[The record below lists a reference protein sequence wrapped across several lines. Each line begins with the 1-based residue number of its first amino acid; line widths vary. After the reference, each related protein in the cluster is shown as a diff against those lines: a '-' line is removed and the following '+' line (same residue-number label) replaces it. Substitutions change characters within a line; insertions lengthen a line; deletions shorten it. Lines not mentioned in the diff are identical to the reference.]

1 MAGIISPVVC
11 EQEAAQ
17 RLAELTNSFSKAEL
31 VDVIKHW
38 ESKYELLD
46 KYSKDLAAKNQH
58 WEVNWPY
65 HQKMVTTRIEQREVL
80 IKGLTQANQSLVQE
94 NAGFVKVV
102 NVWQELVQQRDTEIM
117 GLKQEKVSLSHSL
130 SASTNWQ
137 EKYKALAESSKSL
150 EENKLCPESKMA
162 THVDSVEEDNNSLA
176 QKVRREIAEK
186 RQSWASLSKLIKEKF
201 QKIEDKKSH
210 LEEMSTKD
218 LAEKQD
224 ILEEE
229 VKVENILEAK
239 SLQDP
244 AEEQHHLE
252 TVMVTEVQK
261 MEEQEEKFTE
271 EESTQD
277 LVETSEV
284 DDEEEESTQDL
295 VETPEVDDEEEEST
309 QDLVETPE
317 VEEEEKEPEEFTDFP
332 KTEAAEVELQEEELS
347 LVAAVAIKDQ
357 RCETTEVEKKEPE
370 EFSFLKKTE
379 EVVLQKEKSR
389 KKKKQQKKRVKD
401 IKLQEKF
408 PEAQAEKWLALDEE
422 LIKPEESIH
431 DLVVETP
438 NCWESNFRP
447 IWMKVTPTE
456 DSLANKDQLCDT
468 TEVKDEEKEP
478 EKLPEV
484 SIWELPAGEAGL
496 QGMGS
501 GEEMKLSWAAVV
513 ANKDQRCRTREKK
526 VEEEVKDPEEVSESK
541 TEAGEEVLLKE
552 KSRKEKKQ
560 ERKGVKALKVTQVGI
575 IVKEMDNPDNRGQSC
590 ETSEVTEESKE
601 VEQFPDLPNTEAGE
615 VALQK
620 MEMGEVTKRSWAAVL
635 KDQSCRIREKKVEE
649 EVKDPEEVSESKTEA
664 GEEVL
669 LKEKSRKEKKQER
682 KGVKALKVTQM
693 GIIVKAMD
701 NPDNRGQSCET
712 IEVTEESKEVE
723 QFPDL
728 PNTEAGEVAL
738 QKMEMGE
745 VTKRSWAAVLKDQS
759 CRIREKK
766 VEEEVKDPEEGSDL
780 KQTEAVEVKDPEE
793 GSDLKQTEAVEVKDP
808 EEGSDLKETEAVEV
822 KDPEEGSDL
831 KQTPVEGRVRMQR
844 KKSRK
849 DKKKEKKREEYNR
862 GHC

>member
-1 MAGIISPVVC
+1 MAGIIRPVVC

-17 RLAELTNSFSKAEL
+17 RLAELTNSFSKAAL

-58 WEVNWPY
+58 WEASWPY
-65 HQKMVTTRIEQREVL
+65 HQKMVITRIEQREVL

-102 NVWQELVQQRDTEIM
+102 NVWQELVQQRDAEVM
-117 GLKQEKVSLSHSL
+117 GLKQEKASLSHSL
-130 SASTNWQ
+130 SVSTNWQ
-137 EKYKALAESSKSL
+137 EKYKALAESAKSL

-176 QKVRREIAEK
+176 QKVRREMAEK

-218 LAEKQD
+218 LAEKQE

-252 TVMVTEVQK
+252 TGMVTEVQK
-261 MEEQEEKFTE
+261 MEDEIKKPEKSIEDLAETLHSQAEEVIWMEMKEEHEEKFTE

-277 LVETSEV
+277 LVETPEV

-357 RCETTEVEKKEPE
+357 RCETTEVEKKEPD

-379 EVVLQKEKSR
+379 GVVLQKEKSR

-408 PEAQAEKWLALDEE
+408 PEAQAETWLALDEE

-447 IWMKVTPTE
+447 IWMKVKPTE
-456 DSLANKDQLCDT
+456 DSLANRDQLCDT

-478 EKLPEV
+478 EKLPEI

-496 QGMGS
+496 QGTGS

-560 ERKGVKALKVTQVGI
+560 ERKGVKALKVPQMGI
-575 IVKEMDNPDNRGQSC
+575 IVKETDNPDNRGQSC
-590 ETSEVTEESKE
+590 ETSEVTEE
-601 VEQFPDLPNTEAGE
+601 
-615 VALQK
+615 
-620 MEMGEVTKRSWAAVL
+620 R
-635 KDQSCRIREKKVEE
+635 
-649 EVKDPEEVSESKTEA
+649 
-664 GEEVL
+664 
-669 LKEKSRKEKKQER
+669 
-682 KGVKALKVTQM
+682 
-693 GIIVKAMD
+693 
-701 NPDNRGQSCET
+701 
-712 IEVTEESKEVE
+712 KEVE

-793 GSDLKQTEAVEVKDP
+793 GSDLKQTEAVE
-808 EEGSDLKETEAVEV
+808 GEV
-822 KDPEEGSDL
+822 KDPEEGSEL

>member
-1 MAGIISPVVC
+1 
-11 EQEAAQ
+11 
-17 RLAELTNSFSKAEL
+17 
-31 VDVIKHW
+31 
-38 ESKYELLD
+38 
-46 KYSKDLAAKNQH
+46 
-58 WEVNWPY
+58 
-65 HQKMVTTRIEQREVL
+65 
-80 IKGLTQANQSLVQE
+80 
-94 NAGFVKVV
+94 
-102 NVWQELVQQRDTEIM
+102 
-117 GLKQEKVSLSHSL
+117 
-130 SASTNWQ
+130 
-137 EKYKALAESSKSL
+137 
-150 EENKLCPESKMA
+150 
-162 THVDSVEEDNNSLA
+162 
-176 QKVRREIAEK
+176 
-186 RQSWASLSKLIKEKF
+186 
-201 QKIEDKKSH
+201 
-210 LEEMSTKD
+210 
-218 LAEKQD
+218 
-224 ILEEE
+224 
-229 VKVENILEAK
+229 
-239 SLQDP
+239 
-244 AEEQHHLE
+244 
-252 TVMVTEVQK
+252 
-261 MEEQEEKFTE
+261 EEKFTE

-277 LVETSEV
+277 LVETPEVDDEEEESTQDLVETPEVEDEEEESTQDLVETPEV

-370 EFSFLKKTE
+370 EFSFLEKTE
-379 EVVLQKEKSR
+379 E
-389 KKKKQQKKRVKD
+389 
-401 IKLQEKF
+401 EKF
-408 PEAQAEKWLALDEE
+408 PEAQAEERLALDEE

-431 DLVVETP
+431 DLAVETP

-456 DSLANKDQLCDT
+456 DSLANRDQLCDT
-468 TEVKDEEKEP
+468 TEGKDEEKEP

-496 QGMGS
+496 QETGS
-501 GEEMKLSWAAVV
+501 GKEMKLSWAAVV
-513 ANKDQRCRTREKK
+513 ANKDQRCREKK

-560 ERKGVKALKVTQVGI
+560 ERKGVKALKVPQMGI

-590 ETSEVTEESKE
+590 ETSEVTEE
-601 VEQFPDLPNTEAGE
+601 
-615 VALQK
+615 
-620 MEMGEVTKRSWAAVL
+620 R
-635 KDQSCRIREKKVEE
+635 
-649 EVKDPEEVSESKTEA
+649 
-664 GEEVL
+664 
-669 LKEKSRKEKKQER
+669 
-682 KGVKALKVTQM
+682 
-693 GIIVKAMD
+693 
-701 NPDNRGQSCET
+701 
-712 IEVTEESKEVE
+712 KEVE

-808 EEGSDLKETEAVEV
+808 EEGSDLKQTEAVEGEV
-822 KDPEEGSDL
+822 KDPEEG
-831 KQTPVEGRVRMQR
+831 QTPVEGRLGASTAARCESRNRQTER
-844 KKSRK
+844 FNAFLFKGISSPFSELCDSLKKPKLRSPVER
-849 DKKKEKKREEYNR
+849 NNV
-862 GHC
+862 

>member
-1 MAGIISPVVC
+1 MAGVIRPVVC

-17 RLAELTNSFSKAEL
+17 RLAELTDSFSKAAL

-58 WEVNWPY
+58 WEASWPY
-65 HQKMVTTRIEQREVL
+65 HQKMVITRIEQREVL
-80 IKGLTQANQSLVQE
+80 IKGLTQANQSLGQE
-94 NAGFVKVV
+94 NAGFVRVV
-102 NVWQELVQQRDTEIM
+102 KVWQEVVQQRDAEIM
-117 GLKQEKVSLSHSL
+117 GLRQEKASLAHSL
-130 SASTNWQ
+130 SVSTNWQ
-137 EKYKALAESSKSL
+137 EKYNALAESAKSL
-150 EENKLCPESKMA
+150 GENKPCPESNMA
-162 THVDSVEEDNNSLA
+162 THVDSVEEEKNSLA
-176 QKVRREIAEK
+176 QKVRREMAEK
-186 RQSWASLSKLIKEKF
+186 RQSWASLSKLIKEKL

-210 LEEMSTKD
+210 LEDMSTED

-244 AEEQHHLE
+244 AEGQHQLE
-252 TVMVTEVQK
+252 TGTVTEVQQ
-261 MEEQEEKFTE
+261 MEEQEEKSTE

-277 LVETSEV
+277 LVETPEVVDDEEEESTQDLVETPEV
-284 DDEEEESTQDL
+284 DEDEEEESTQDL

-317 VEEEEKEPEEFTDFP
+317 VEEDEEEESTQDLVETPEVEEEEEEPEEFTDFP

-370 EFSFLKKTE
+370 EFSFSKKTE

-401 IKLQEKF
+401 IKLQEKL
-408 PEAQAEKWLALDEE
+408 PEAQAETWLALDEE
-422 LIKPEESIH
+422 LINPEESIH
-431 DLVVETP
+431 DLAVESP

-447 IWMKVTPTE
+447 IWMKVKPTE
-456 DSLANKDQLCDT
+456 DSLANRDQLCDA
-468 TEVKDEEKEP
+468 TEGKDEEKEP
-478 EKLPEV
+478 EQLPEV
-484 SIWELPAGEAGL
+484 SLWELPAGEAGL
-496 QGMGS
+496 QETGS
-501 GEEMKLSWAAVV
+501 GEERKRSWAAVV

-541 TEAGEEVLLKE
+541 AEAGEEVLLKE

-560 ERKGVKALKVTQVGI
+560 ERKGVKALKAPQMGI
-575 IVKEMDNPDNRGQSC
+575 IVKETDNPDNRGPSC
-590 ETSEVTEESKE
+590 ETPEVTEERKE

-620 MEMGEVTKRSWAAVL
+620 V
-635 KDQSCRIREKKVEE
+635 
-649 EVKDPEEVSESKTEA
+649 
-664 GEEVL
+664 
-669 LKEKSRKEKKQER
+669 
-682 KGVKALKVTQM
+682 
-693 GIIVKAMD
+693 
-701 NPDNRGQSCET
+701 
-712 IEVTEESKEVE
+712 
-723 QFPDL
+723 
-728 PNTEAGEVAL
+728 
-738 QKMEMGE
+738 EMGE

-780 KQTEAVEVKDPEE
+780 KQTEAV
-793 GSDLKQTEAVEVKDP
+793 
-808 EEGSDLKETEAVEV
+808 
-822 KDPEEGSDL
+822 
-831 KQTPVEGRVRMQR
+831 
-844 KKSRK
+844 
-849 DKKKEKKREEYNR
+849 RER
-862 GHC
+862 